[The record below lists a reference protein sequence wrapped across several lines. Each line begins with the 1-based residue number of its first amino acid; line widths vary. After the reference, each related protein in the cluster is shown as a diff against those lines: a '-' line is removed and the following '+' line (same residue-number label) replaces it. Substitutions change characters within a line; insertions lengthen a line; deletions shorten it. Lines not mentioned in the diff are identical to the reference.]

1 MKRVILDTDTAGD
14 DCFAILIAL
23 MHPNLKLEAITIAGG
38 NVGFDQQV
46 ENALYTVQVAGKGGT
61 VPVYKGCEAPLLGKH
76 ETVEA
81 VHGRDGMGD
90 SFFDKAVQRP
100 EKEHAVDIIIQKAHQ
115 YAGDLSLLAIAPLTN
130 IAMALQRDP
139 SIAGKIERIYVM
151 GGTNNALG
159 NIKPTVEY
167 NFWVDPE
174 AARIVLRSGIPI
186 TMVGWEMCTQYSI
199 MDDNDHAEIT
209 ALNTTGTR
217 FFHDVNRVVMKF
229 NKEVHRL
236 NGTTHPDA
244 LLVAVAADPAVMSK
258 SGDYF
263 VDVELAGEYTRG
275 YSVVD
280 INGRLGREANVT
292 VCEEVDRDRFKNM
305 LVDVLKQI
313 V

>member
-100 EKEHAVDIIIQKAHQ
+100 ESEHAVDVIIQKAHQ
-115 YAGDLSLLAIAPLTN
+115 YAGELSLLAIAPLTN

-174 AARIVLRSGIPI
+174 AARIVLRSGVPI
-186 TMVGWEMCTQYSI
+186 TMVGWEMCTRYSI
-199 MDDNDHAEIT
+199 MDDNDHAEIDL
-209 ALNTTGTR
+209 LNTAGSR

-244 LLVAVAADPAVMSK
+244 LLVAVAADSAVMTK
-258 SGDYF
+258 GTEYF

-280 INGRLGREANVT
+280 INGRLGRVANVT
-292 VCEEVDRDRFKNM
+292 VCEEVDRDRFKGM